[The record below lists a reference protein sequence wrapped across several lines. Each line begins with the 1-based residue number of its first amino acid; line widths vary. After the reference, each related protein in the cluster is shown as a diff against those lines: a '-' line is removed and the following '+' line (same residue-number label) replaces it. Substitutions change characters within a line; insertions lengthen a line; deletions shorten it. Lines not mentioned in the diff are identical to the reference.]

1 MRFFKAKIKKKK
13 ELTCK
18 HKKTIGRKAR
28 KKMKK
33 NKERKEFEKSS
44 LFLGLDDKS
53 MIS

>member
-1 MRFFKAKIKKKK
+1 M
-13 ELTCK
+13 ELTHQ
-18 HKKTIGRKAR
+18 HKETIGRKS
-28 KKMKK
+28 KEENEKK